1 MACIVYSVNNKIQSP
16 VLVLLLTGI
25 LEKVGSVGL
34 YIQDISVELCGKYF
48 RETLVKFRFS
58 LKMKL
63 RIGHFLTFFFR
74 ENTTTNM
81 FVVTLVSIRIACDVG
96 MCFIA

>member
-16 VLVLLLTGI
+16 GFVLLLI

-34 YIQDISVELCGKYF
+34 YIQDISVELCAKYF